1 LIAAA
6 SGSPSGERKE
16 KKSGS
21 NPPHT
26 LDRDT
31 VSRWAHILEAGQKTR
46 VVYIKGKLGSF
57 YLIQS
62 LYPHLSHPPL
72 LHTTSP
78 IPLYHKTSMSNVTEV
93 EQKEQKIEP
102 GWVGNLDDKQHNALV
117 QMWESYFDICDRARG
132 ELYPLL
138 TKRKE
143 QLV

>member
-1 LIAAA
+1 
-6 SGSPSGERKE
+6 
-16 KKSGS
+16 
-21 NPPHT
+21 
-26 LDRDT
+26 
-31 VSRWAHILEAGQKTR
+31 
-46 VVYIKGKLGSF
+46 
-57 YLIQS
+57 
-62 LYPHLSHPPL
+62 
-72 LHTTSP
+72 
-78 IPLYHKTSMSNVTEV
+78 MSNVTEV